1 MTHLYLE
8 LDSYTEVTR
17 ERDYSDDYSGEDT
30 YTDWTIQGIYLGKP
44 LGTSGRQIPYDFDV
58 SVGDT
63 VYLLYSIN
71 SEGDSFSRNDGE
83 HFEDILVFKTL
94 EKAQAA
100 KKVLEGFDKSGNDQM
115 INLTTESGETYK
127 FYPPWWGYFERLD
140 TLDIE
145 TMSVK

>member
-8 LDSYTEVTR
+8 LGSYTVVTR
-17 ERDYSDDYSGEDT
+17 DRDPSDRWSGEDT
-30 YTDWTIQGIYLGKP
+30 DTSWTILDICLGKP
-44 LGTSGRQIPYDFDV
+44 RSYSGRQIPYDFDV

-71 SEGDSFSRNDGE
+71 SEGDSFSRHDGE

-115 INLTTESGETYK
+115 INLTTESGEIYK

-145 TMSVK
+145 TMTVK